1 MAIFGP
7 PDPAKLEA
15 SGDVSGL
22 IRALGYEKDAGIRA
36 ASAKSLGRIG
46 DSRAVEPLIA
56 VLADA
61 RREVRRAA
69 VEALSLIGNPRAVES
84 LLRVLKDSD
93 PIVRQTAASAVG
105 KVGAPAVEPLM
116 GALTDTT
123 AGVRQAAARALG
135 TIGDPRAIEPLGG
148 ALTDSTAGVRQ
159 AAAKA
164 LAKLGWTPEP
174 GQPGEAYRL
183 VEKRQWAECVR
194 LGAPA
199 VEPLVAALKR
209 RDKMVRRAAA
219 DALGR
224 IADPRAGKA
233 LVAAL
238 GDPDLHCRRSA
249 TEALI
254 KISGGAFKPVAA
266 ALVDANPTRR
276 QLARQILDR
285 TGWLPDKSEAAAR
298 YWIAKRQWS
307 RCVEIGGRAVR
318 PLIWALASDDDE
330 VRGDAA
336 LALGKIGNR
345 RAVAPLCAS
354 LKVGDSS
361 LRQVAAEALGE
372 IGDPRAVQPLIA
384 ALGDSDVVARQ
395 AAAQS
400 LGKMGDQV
408 VRPVIAALGDSNEL
422 VRHSAAD
429 ALRHI
434 GDQAVQ
440 PLIAA
445 FGNSNALVRHF
456 AAEAL
461 GKMGDPRAVEPLIGV
476 LKDTDRTVRQGAMD
490 ALCELGSPAV
500 LPLCAA
506 LSGRDDHLRMQ
517 AAKVLVLLYE
527 SGKLGEEDKAA
538 ILGQR
543 GTISEM
549 HADRTGQHTDE
560 SSPGEFGHAD
570 LTYHHDQHLIFEVRE
585 AVAAKG
591 VAAKAVA
598 AKAVA
603 AKES

>member
-22 IRALGYEKDAGIRA
+22 IKALGYEKDAGIRA
-36 ASAKSLGRIG
+36 AAARSLGRIG

-56 VLADA
+56 VLGDA
-61 RREVRRAA
+61 RKEVRRAA
-69 VEALSLIGNPRAVES
+69 VQALSLIGNPRAVEP
-84 LLRVLKDSD
+84 LIGVLKDSD
-93 PIVRQTAASAVG
+93 PIVRQTAAHAVG
-105 KVGAPAVEPLM
+105 KVGAPAFEPLI
-116 GALTDTT
+116 GALTDST

-135 TIGDPRAIEPLGG
+135 TIGDPRAIEPLSG
-148 ALTDSTAGVRQ
+148 ALTDSTVGVRQ

-164 LAKLGWTPEP
+164 LAKLGWVPES

-183 VEKRQWAECVR
+183 IEKRQWGVCVR

-199 VEPLVAALKR
+199 VDPLVAALKR
-209 RDKMVRRAAA
+209 RDKVVRRAAA

-238 GDPDLHCRRSA
+238 GDPDPHCRRSA

-266 ALVDANPTRR
+266 ALVDANPMRR
-276 QLARQILDR
+276 QLARQVLDR
-285 TGWLPDKSEAAAR
+285 TGWLPDKSEAGAR

-318 PLIWALASDDDE
+318 PLIWALASDDE
-330 VRGDAA
+330 QVRGEAA

-372 IGDPRAVQPLIA
+372 IGDQRAVQPLIA
-384 ALGDSDVVARQ
+384 AFGDSDVVVRR

-400 LGKMGDQV
+400 LGKMGDLV
-408 VRPVIAALGDSNEL
+408 VRPVIAALGDPNEL

-429 ALRHI
+429 ALGNI
-434 GDQAVQ
+434 GGPAVQ

-445 FGNSNALVRHF
+445 FGNSDALVRRF

-461 GKMGDPRAVEPLIGV
+461 GKIGDPRAVEPLIAV
-476 LKDTDRTVRQGAMD
+476 LKDTDRTVREGAVN
-490 ALCELGSPAV
+490 ALRELGSHAV
-500 LPLCAA
+500 PPLCSA
-506 LSGRDDHLRMQ
+506 LSGSDEQLRMQ
-517 AAKVLVLLYE
+517 VAKVLVLLYE
-527 SGKLGEEDKAA
+527 SGKLGEKDKAA

-543 GTISEM
+543 GTISGM

-585 AVAAKG
+585 G
-591 VAAKAVA
+591 VAAKDS
-598 AKAVA
+598 KT
-603 AKES
+603 

>member
-15 SGDVSGL
+15 SGDVAGL
-22 IRALGYEKDAGIRA
+22 IKALGYEKDAGVRA
-36 ASAKSLGRIG
+36 AAARSLGRIG

-56 VLADA
+56 VLGDA
-61 RREVRRAA
+61 RRDVRQAA
-69 VEALSLIGNPRAVES
+69 VEALSLIGNPRAIEPIIG
-84 LLRVLKDSD
+84 LLKDSD
-93 PIVRQTAASAVG
+93 PIVRQTAAGALG
-105 KVGAPAVEPLM
+105 RVGAPAVEPLC
-116 GALTDTT
+116 GALTDST
-123 AGVRQAAARALG
+123 AGVRRAAARALG
-135 TIGDPRAIEPLGG
+135 TIGDPRAIEPLSG

-164 LAKLGWTPEP
+164 LARLGWTPES

-183 VEKRQWAECVR
+183 IEKRQWAECVR

-209 RDKMVRRAAA
+209 RDKVVRRAAA
-219 DALGR
+219 EALGR

-238 GDPDLHCRRSA
+238 GDPEPHCRRAA

-276 QLARQILDR
+276 QLARQVLDR

-298 YWIAKRQWS
+298 YWIARRQWS
-307 RCVEIGGRAVR
+307 QCVEIGGRAVR
-318 PLIWALASDDDE
+318 PLIWALESDDE
-330 VRGDAA
+330 QVRGDAA
-336 LALGKIGNR
+336 AILGKIGNR

-354 LKVGDSS
+354 LKVGNPS

-372 IGDPRAVQPLIA
+372 MGDPRAVQPLIA
-384 ALGDSDVVARQ
+384 ALGDSDVLVCK

-400 LGKMGDQV
+400 LGKMGDLV
-408 VRPVIAALGDSNEL
+408 IRPVIVALGDSNAL

-429 ALRHI
+429 ALGAI
-434 GDQAVQ
+434 GDPAVE

-445 FGNSNALVRHF
+445 LGNSSALVRQF

-461 GKMGDPRAVEPLIGV
+461 GKIGDLRAVEPLIAV
-476 LKDTDRTVRQGAMD
+476 LTDGDRTVRQGAVE
-490 ALCELGSPAV
+490 ALCELASHAV
-500 LPLCAA
+500 APLCAA
-506 LSGRDDHLRMQ
+506 LGGNDEQLRMQ
-517 AAKVLVLLYE
+517 VAKVLVLLYE
-527 SGKLGEEDKAA
+527 SGKLGEADKAA

-543 GTISEM
+543 DTISAM
-549 HADRTGQHTDE
+549 HADRTDQHTDE
-560 SSPGEFGHAD
+560 GSSGDFDHAD
-570 LTYHHDQHLIFEVRE
+570 LTYHHDQHLVFEVRE
-585 AVAAKG
+585 G
-591 VAAKAVA
+591 VAARDLKT
-598 AKAVA
+598 
-603 AKES
+603 